1 MKKIAF
7 SLSVLAA
14 SLSAH
19 AELSELGDYDLTKV
33 TGQAGVDI
41 ELDLALDIG
50 SIVYT
55 DTTDGL
61 DGDGGSLSI
70 STIHIGGGEGRSTLF
85 GFSNPGNTANIDN
98 FKFVV
103 DVDSTGKM
111 VIDGQPIAGGGVG
124 VVDFEI
130 TADEVFLSAAD
141 GTKGATLVDGFS
153 VYGGALYFKATIED
167 KVNAS
172 SQAYTNVQLSAQ
184 VGIEDMDIDLTS
196 MLGLKIDN
204 MVIAGAEYFETIEEN
219 GSATTTVRAATLR
232 ANMFAEPDGSGF
244 VVDFSSSL
252 SSTNVF
258 DIYAPEVSLGGQM
271 LGAISLDDVD
281 IRGVSLKFAGH

>member
-85 GFSNPGNTANIDN
+85 GFSNPGNTANIDD
-98 FKFVV
+98 FKFII
-103 DVDSTGKM
+103 DIDSTGKM
-111 VIDGQPIAGGGVG
+111 VLNGSPTDGISP
-124 VVDFEI
+124 VDFEI
-130 TADEVFLSAAD
+130 TVDEVFLSAAN

-167 KVNAS
+167 KVNAA
-172 SQAYTNVQLSAQ
+172 SQMYTNIQLSAQ

-204 MVIAGAEYFETIEEN
+204 MVVAGAEYFETIEEN
-219 GSATTTVRAATLR
+219 GSPTTTSRVATLR

-244 VVDFSSSL
+244 VVDFSSGL
-252 SSTNVF
+252 STTNVF

>member
-70 STIHIGGGEGRSTLF
+70 SSIHIGGGEGRSTLF
-85 GFSNPGNTANIDN
+85 GFSNPGNTANIDD
-98 FKFVV
+98 FKFII
-103 DVDSTGKM
+103 DIDSTGKM
-111 VIDGQPIAGGGVG
+111 VINGSPTDGISP
-124 VVDFEI
+124 VDFEI

-167 KVNAS
+167 KVNAN
-172 SQAYTNVQLSAQ
+172 SQMYTNVQLSAQ

-204 MVIAGAEYFETIEEN
+204 MVVAGGEYFETIAEN
-219 GSATTTVRAATLR
+219 GSATTTSRVATFR

-271 LGAISLDDVD
+271 LGAISLDNVD

>member
-85 GFSNPGNTANIDN
+85 GFSNPGNTANIDD
-98 FKFVV
+98 FKFII
-103 DVDSTGKM
+103 DIDSTGKM
-111 VIDGQPIAGGGVG
+111 VLNGSPTDGISP
-124 VVDFEI
+124 VDFEI
-130 TADEVFLSAAD
+130 TVDEVFLSAAN

-167 KVNAS
+167 KVNAA
-172 SQAYTNVQLSAQ
+172 SQMYTNIQLSAQ

-204 MVIAGAEYFETIEEN
+204 MVVAGAEYFETIEEN
-219 GSATTTVRAATLR
+219 GSPTTTSRVATLR

-244 VVDFSSSL
+244 VVDFSSGL
-252 SSTNVF
+252 SATNVF

>member
-85 GFSNPGNTANIDN
+85 GFPNPGNTANIDD
-98 FKFVV
+98 FKFII
-103 DVDSTGKM
+103 DIDSTGKM
-111 VIDGQPIAGGGVG
+111 VLNGSPTDGISP
-124 VVDFEI
+124 VDFEI
-130 TADEVFLSAAD
+130 TVDEVFLSAAN

-167 KVNAS
+167 KVNAA
-172 SQAYTNVQLSAQ
+172 SQMYTNIQLSAQ

-204 MVIAGAEYFETIEEN
+204 MVVAGAEYFETIEEN
-219 GSATTTVRAATLR
+219 GSPTTTSRVATLR

-244 VVDFSSSL
+244 VVDFSSGL
-252 SSTNVF
+252 SATNVF

-281 IRGVSLKFAGH
+281 IRGVSMKFAGH

>member
-85 GFSNPGNTANIDN
+85 GFSNPGNTANIDD
-98 FKFVV
+98 FKFII
-103 DVDSTGKM
+103 DIDSTGKM
-111 VIDGQPIAGGGVG
+111 VLNGSPTDGISP
-124 VVDFEI
+124 VDFEI
-130 TADEVFLSAAD
+130 TVDEVFLSAAN

-167 KVNAS
+167 KVNAA
-172 SQAYTNVQLSAQ
+172 SQMYTNIQLSAQ

-204 MVIAGAEYFETIEEN
+204 MVVAGAEYFETIEEN
-219 GSATTTVRAATLR
+219 GSPTTTSRVATLR

-244 VVDFSSSL
+244 VVDFSSGL
-252 SSTNVF
+252 SATNVF

-281 IRGVSLKFAGH
+281 IRGVSMKFAGH